1 MIKCVEEKTV
11 LAVVIAT
18 DINDMKFKSKFME
31 KAEQNNA
38 NVIEIG
44 TKDDL
49 GVWLGHCKFDKQKRP
64 HKIQQVPL
72 FALKDYGDEFE
83 SFNIVRNFIKN

>member
-1 MIKCVEEKTV
+1 
-11 LAVVIAT
+11 
-18 DINDMKFKSKFME
+18 ME

-49 GVWLGHCKFDKQKRP
+49 GVWLGHCKFDKTKKP
-64 HKIQQVPL
+64 IKIQPVSL

-83 SFNIVRNFIKN
+83 SFNIVRNFIKNQKVER

>member
-1 MIKCVEEKTV
+1 MNKTIEAVNKLIRSQQETGGIVEGNNEVIRCVEEKTV

-18 DINDMKFKSKFME
+18 DITDTKFKSKFME

-44 TKDDL
+44 SKDDL
-49 GVWLGHCKFDKQKRP
+49 GVWLGHFKLDK
-64 HKIQQVPL
+64 
-72 FALKDYGDEFE
+72 
-83 SFNIVRNFIKN
+83 

>member
-1 MIKCVEEKTV
+1 
-11 LAVVIAT
+11 
-18 DINDMKFKSKFME
+18 ME

-64 HKIQQVPL
+64 HKIQ
-72 FALKDYGDEFE
+72 
-83 SFNIVRNFIKN
+83 